1 MDNGGIMS
9 KIPKQEA
16 KDKITALNLELKE
29 KNDEVINAS
38 DYLKIVKEKIGF
50 VPNVLKAFSNFPKQF
65 EGFTKLYN
73 SIMLGE
79 SGLSKLERE
88 MIAVTVS
95 SENQC
100 FYCLAAHGATV
111 RELSQDPQL
120 GERLASNFE
129 AANLSKKHKTML
141 LFARNLTRNPSI
153 VNEEDRRAL
162 NKVGFND
169 RDIWDISLVV
179 GFFNMTNRLA
189 IASEME
195 PNDIYH
201 NMHR

>member
-1 MDNGGIMS
+1 MS

-16 KDKITALNLELKE
+16 KDKVTALNLELKQ

-50 VPNVLKAFSNFPKQF
+50 VPNVLNAFSKFPKQF

-73 SIMLGE
+73 SLMLGE

-95 SENQC
+95 AENQC
-100 FYCLAAHGATV
+100 FYCLVAHGAAV
-111 RELSQDPQL
+111 RELSDDPQL

-129 AANLSKKHKTML
+129 SANLSKKHKAML
-141 LFARNLTRNPSI
+141 RFVRTLTKNPSTI
-153 VNEEDRRAL
+153 NENDRQVL
-162 NKVGFND
+162 TNEGFND
-169 RDIWDISLVV
+169 RDIWDICLTV

-201 NMHR
+201 KMYR

>member
-1 MDNGGIMS
+1 MS

-50 VPNVLKAFSNFPKQF
+50 VPNVLNAFSKFPKQF

-73 SIMLGE
+73 SLMLGE

-100 FYCLAAHGATV
+100 FYCLVAHGAAV
-111 RELSQDPQL
+111 RELSDDPQL

-129 AANLSKKHKTML
+129 SANLSKKHKAML
-141 LFARNLTRNPSI
+141 RFVRTLTKNPSTI
-153 VNEEDRRAL
+153 NNNDRQIL
-162 NKVGFND
+162 TKEGFSD
-169 RDIWDISLVV
+169 RDIWDISLIV

-201 NMHR
+201 KMYR

>member
-1 MDNGGIMS
+1 MS

-50 VPNVLKAFSNFPKQF
+50 VPNVLNAFSKFPKQF

-73 SIMLGE
+73 SLMLGE

-95 SENQC
+95 AENQC
-100 FYCLAAHGATV
+100 FYCLVAHGAAV
-111 RELSQDPQL
+111 RELSEDPQL

-129 AANLSKKHKTML
+129 SANLSKKHKAML
-141 LFARNLTRNPSI
+141 RFVRTLTKNPSTI
-153 VNEEDRRAL
+153 NENDRQTL
-162 NKVGFND
+162 TNQGFND
-169 RDIWDISLVV
+169 RDIWDISLIV

-201 NMHR
+201 KMYR